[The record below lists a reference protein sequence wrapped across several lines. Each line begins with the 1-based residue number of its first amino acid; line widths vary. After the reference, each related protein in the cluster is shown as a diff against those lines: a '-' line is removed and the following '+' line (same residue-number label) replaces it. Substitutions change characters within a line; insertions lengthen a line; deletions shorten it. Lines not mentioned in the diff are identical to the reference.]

1 MFRWRV
7 DPPWGHTPAVANTD
21 LMFAVIGAALL
32 VGSLL
37 PRLLRERVLSAP
49 IVVVAVGMLIGWL
62 MPNESQLVD
71 VIEHAELAERMAEI
85 TVIVALFGVGLALD
99 RQLTFR
105 GWSTTWRLLAIGM
118 PLSIAGVAVLGWWA
132 LGVTPAVAVL
142 LGAVLAPTDPVL
154 ASDVQVEGPGHG
166 SGEKVDDE
174 HDEARFALTS
184 EAGLNDALAFPF
196 VYLAIFL
203 ATKVAPSEWVWTW
216 LAWDLVGKTVI
227 GAVAGWVI
235 GRLVGAALYRV
246 RIGEHRLVGYA
257 EPAAAVATL
266 LLAYGVGELVGGW
279 GFLAVFCAALGVRA
293 AERHDEKHARAHEF
307 IEFTEH
313 LLTLLILL
321 VIGASFISDAVF
333 RLEWSHA
340 AVAAG
345 VLFVIRPLTAW
356 IALLGDRKLR
366 RPERLFVAAFGVRGV
381 GSLFYLCYAM
391 GYFSKDDGWSLW
403 PAVSLVIVASIVLH
417 GAASSPAV
425 SWLDRHRG
433 REQAT

>member
-1 MFRWRV
+1 MI
-7 DPPWGHTPAVANTD
+7 NTD
-21 LMFAVIGAALL
+21 LIYAVIGAALL
-32 VGSLL
+32 IGSLL
-37 PRLLRERVLSAP
+37 PRLLRERLLSAP
-49 IVVVAVGMLIGWL
+49 MVVVGVGMLVGWL

-99 RQLTFR
+99 RPLTFR
-105 GWSTTWRLLAIGM
+105 GWTTTWRLLVIGM
-118 PLSIAGVAVLGWWA
+118 PLSIAGVAVLGWWV

-154 ASDVQVEGPGHG
+154 ASDVQVEGPGT
-166 SGEKVDDE
+166 GEEADDE

-203 ATKVAPSEWVWTW
+203 ATKGAPSEWIWTW

-246 RIGEHRLVGYA
+246 HIGEHRLVGYA

-279 GFLAVFCAALGVRA
+279 GFLAVFCAALGVRS
-293 AERHDEKHARAHEF
+293 AERRDEKHARAHEF
-307 IEFTEH
+307 VEYTEH
-313 LLTLLILL
+313 LLTLLVLL

-356 IALLGDRKLR
+356 IALIGDGKLQ
-366 RPERLFVAAFGVRGV
+366 RPERLFVSAFGVRGV

-417 GAASSPAV
+417 GAAASPAMNA
-425 SWLDRHRG
+425 LDRYRR
-433 REQAT
+433 REQTS

>member
-1 MFRWRV
+1 M
-7 DPPWGHTPAVANTD
+7 ANTD
-21 LMFAVIGAALL
+21 LMYAVIGVALL
-32 VGSLL
+32 VGSIL
-37 PRLLRERVLSAP
+37 PRLLRERLLSAP
-49 IVVVAVGMLIGWL
+49 MAVVGVGMLIGWL
-62 MPNESQLVD
+62 MPSESQLVD

-99 RQLTFR
+99 RPLTFR
-105 GWSTTWRLLAIGM
+105 GWTTTWRLLVIGM

-154 ASDVQVEGPGHG
+154 ASDVQVEGPGA
-166 SGEKVDDE
+166 GEGPDDE

-196 VYLAIFL
+196 VYLAIYL
-203 ATKVAPSEWVWTW
+203 ATKGAPADWIWTW
-216 LAWDLVGKTVI
+216 LAWDLVGKTII

-246 RIGEHRLVGYA
+246 HIGDDRLVGYA
-257 EPAAAVATL
+257 EPGAALATL

-293 AERHDEKHARAHEF
+293 AERSDEKHARAHEF
-307 IEFTEH
+307 IEYTEH
-313 LLTLLILL
+313 LLTLLVLL
-321 VIGASFISDAVF
+321 VIGASFISDTVS

-345 VLFVIRPLTAW
+345 VLFVIRPLAAW
-356 IALLGDRKLR
+356 IALLGDGKLR
-366 RPERLFVAAFGVRGV
+366 PPERLFVSAFGVRGV
-381 GSLFYLCYAM
+381 GSLYYLCYAL
-391 GYFSKDDGWSLW
+391 GYFSKDDGWTLW

-417 GAASSPAV
+417 GAAASPAMTA
-425 SWLDRHRG
+425 LDRFRK
-433 REQAT
+433 RQEAA

>member
-1 MFRWRV
+1 MFRWRTGGRGV
-7 DPPWGHTPAVANTD
+7 HTPSVANTD
-21 LMFAVIGAALL
+21 LMYAVIGAALL

-37 PRLLRERVLSAP
+37 PRLLRGRVLSAP
-49 IVVVAVGMLIGWL
+49 IIVVGVGMLIGWL
-62 MPNESQLVD
+62 MPSESQLVD
-71 VIEHAELAERMAEI
+71 VIEHAELAERMAEV

-99 RQLTFR
+99 RPLSFR
-105 GWSTTWRLLAIGM
+105 GWTSTWRLLAIGM

-154 ASDVQVEGPGHG
+154 ASDVQVEGPGT
-166 SGEKVDDE
+166 GEEADDE

-203 ATKVAPSEWVWTW
+203 ATKGAPSEWIWTW
-216 LAWDLVGKTVI
+216 LAWDLVGKTLI
-227 GAVAGWVI
+227 GAVVGWVI

-246 RIGEHRLVGYA
+246 RIGDSRLVGFA
-257 EPAAAVATL
+257 DPAAAVATL
-266 LLAYGVGELVGGW
+266 LLAYGAGELVGGW
-279 GFLAVFCAALGVRA
+279 GFLAVFCAALGVRS
-293 AERHDEKHARAHEF
+293 AERADEKHARAHEF
-307 IEFTEH
+307 VEYTEH
-313 LLTLLILL
+313 VLTLLVLL

-340 AVAAG
+340 AVAVG

-356 IALLGDRKLR
+356 IALIGDSRLR
-366 RPERLFVAAFGVRGV
+366 SPERLFVSAFGVRGV

-391 GYFSKDDGWSLW
+391 EYFSKDDGWSLW

>member
-1 MFRWRV
+1 M
-7 DPPWGHTPAVANTD
+7 TNTD
-21 LMFAVIGAALL
+21 LIYAVVGAALL
-32 VGSLL
+32 LGSLL
-37 PRLLRERVLSAP
+37 PRLLRERILSAP
-49 IVVVAVGMLIGWL
+49 IIVVGVGMLIGWL

-99 RQLTFR
+99 RPLSFR
-105 GWSTTWRLLAIGM
+105 GWTTTWRLLAIGM
-118 PLSIAGVAVLGWWA
+118 PLSIAGVALLGWWV

-154 ASDVQVEGPGHG
+154 ASDVQVAGPGT
-166 SGEKVDDE
+166 GEAADDE
-174 HDEARFALTS
+174 NDEARFALTS
-184 EAGLNDALAFPF
+184 EAGLNDAFAFPF
-196 VYLAIFL
+196 VYLAIYL
-203 ATKVAPSEWVWTW
+203 ATKGGPGGW
-216 LAWDLVGKTVI
+216 LWGWLVWDLVGKTVI

-235 GRLVGAALYRV
+235 GRLIATVLYR
-246 RIGEHRLVGYA
+246 HRVGGYQLIGYA

-266 LLAYGVGELVGGW
+266 LFAYGVGELVGGW
-279 GFLAVFCAALGVRA
+279 GFLAVFFAALGARS
-293 AERHDEKHARAHEF
+293 AEREDERHAHFHEF
-307 IEFTEH
+307 IEYTEH
-313 LLTLLILL
+313 LLTLLVLL

-340 AVAAG
+340 VVAAG

-356 IALLGDRKLR
+356 IALIGDGRLR
-366 RPERLFVAAFGVRGV
+366 SPERLFVSAFGVRGV

-391 GYFSKDDGWSLW
+391 GYFSKEDGWSLW

-425 SWLDRHRG
+425 TWLDRHRG

>member
-1 MFRWRV
+1 M
-7 DPPWGHTPAVANTD
+7 ANTD
-21 LMFAVIGAALL
+21 LIYAVIGAALL
-32 VGSLL
+32 IGSIL
-37 PRLLRERVLSAP
+37 PQLLRERILSAP

-99 RQLTFR
+99 RPLSFR
-105 GWSTTWRLLAIGM
+105 GWATTWRLLAIGM
-118 PLSIAGVAVLGWWA
+118 PLSIAGVAVLGWWV
-132 LGVTPAVAVL
+132 LGVTPAVAIL

-154 ASDVQVEGPGHG
+154 ASDVQVEGPGK
-166 SGEKVDDE
+166 GEGDDDE

-196 VYLAIFL
+196 VYLAIYL
-203 ATKVAPSEWVWTW
+203 ATKGSPTEWIWTW

-246 RIGEHRLVGYA
+246 HIGDERLVGYV

-266 LLAYGVGELVGGW
+266 TLAYGVGELVGGW

-293 AERHDEKHARAHEF
+293 VERTSEKHARFHEF
-307 IEFTEH
+307 IEYTEH
-313 LLTLLILL
+313 LLTLLVLL

-333 RLEWSHA
+333 RLEWSHV

-356 IALLGDRKLR
+356 IALLGDGRLLP
-366 RPERLFVAAFGVRGV
+366 PERLFVSAFGVRGV

-391 GYFSKDDGWSLW
+391 GYFSEDDGWSLW

-417 GAASSPAV
+417 GAASSPVMTA
-425 SWLDRHRG
+425 LDRF
-433 REQAT
+433 RERERERERDRKA

>member
-1 MFRWRV
+1 M
-7 DPPWGHTPAVANTD
+7 
-21 LMFAVIGAALL
+21 LL
-32 VGSLL
+32 GSLL
-37 PRLLRERVLSAP
+37 PRLLRERILSAP
-49 IVVVAVGMLIGWL
+49 IIVVGVGMLIGWL

-99 RQLTFR
+99 RPLSFR
-105 GWSTTWRLLAIGM
+105 GWTTTWRLLAIGM
-118 PLSIAGVAVLGWWA
+118 PLSIAGVALLGWWV

-154 ASDVQVEGPGHG
+154 ASDVQVAGPGT
-166 SGEKVDDE
+166 GEAADDE
-174 HDEARFALTS
+174 NDEARFALTS
-184 EAGLNDALAFPF
+184 EAGLNDAFAFPF
-196 VYLAIFL
+196 VYLAIYL
-203 ATKVAPSEWVWTW
+203 ATKGGPGDWLWGW

-235 GRLVGAALYRV
+235 GRLIATVLYR
-246 RIGEHRLVGYA
+246 HRVGGRQLIGYA

-266 LLAYGVGELVGGW
+266 LFAYGVGELVGGW
-279 GFLAVFCAALGVRA
+279 GFLAVFFAALGARS
-293 AERHDEKHARAHEF
+293 AERSDERHAHFHEF
-307 IEFTEH
+307 VEYTEH
-313 LLTLLILL
+313 LLTLLVLL

-340 AVAAG
+340 VVAAG

-356 IALLGDRKLR
+356 IALIGDGRLR
-366 RPERLFVAAFGVRGV
+366 SPERLFVSAFGVRGV

-391 GYFSKDDGWSLW
+391 GYFSKEDGWSLW

-433 REQAT
+433 RGRGRTPAP

>member
-1 MFRWRV
+1 M
-7 DPPWGHTPAVANTD
+7 TNTD
-21 LMFAVIGAALL
+21 LIYAVVGAALL
-32 VGSLL
+32 LGSLL
-37 PRLLRERVLSAP
+37 PRLLRERILSAP
-49 IVVVAVGMLIGWL
+49 IIVVGVGMLIGWL

-71 VIEHAELAERMAEI
+71 VIEHAELAERLAEI

-99 RQLTFR
+99 RPLSFR
-105 GWSTTWRLLAIGM
+105 RWTTTWRLLAIGM
-118 PLSIAGVAVLGWWA
+118 PLSIAGVAVLGWWV

-154 ASDVQVEGPGHG
+154 ASDVQVAGPGT
-166 SGEKVDDE
+166 GESADDE

-184 EAGLNDALAFPF
+184 EAGLNDAFAFPF
-196 VYLAIFL
+196 VYLAIYL
-203 ATKVAPSEWVWTW
+203 ATKGGPGDWLWSW

-235 GRLVGAALYRV
+235 GRMIATVLYRQHV
-246 RIGEHRLVGYA
+246 GGRQLIGYA
-257 EPAAAVATL
+257 EPAAAVATML
-266 LLAYGVGELVGGW
+266 FAYGVGELVGGW
-279 GFLAVFCAALGVRA
+279 GFLAVFFAALGARS
-293 AERHDEKHARAHEF
+293 AERSDERHAHFHEF
-307 IEFTEH
+307 VEYTEH
-313 LLTLLILL
+313 LLTLLVLL

-340 AVAAG
+340 VVAAG

-356 IALLGDRKLR
+356 VALIGDGRLR
-366 RPERLFVAAFGVRGV
+366 SPERLFVSVFGVRGV

-391 GYFSKDDGWSLW
+391 GYFSKEDGWSLW

-433 REQAT
+433 RGQAT

>member
-118 PLSIAGVAVLGWWA
+118 PLSIAGVAVLGWWV

-184 EAGLNDALAFPF
+184 EAGLNL
-196 VYLAIFL
+196 
-203 ATKVAPSEWVWTW
+203 S
-216 LAWDLVGKTVI
+216 
-227 GAVAGWVI
+227 
-235 GRLVGAALYRV
+235 
-246 RIGEHRLVGYA
+246 
-257 EPAAAVATL
+257 
-266 LLAYGVGELVGGW
+266 
-279 GFLAVFCAALGVRA
+279 
-293 AERHDEKHARAHEF
+293 
-307 IEFTEH
+307 
-313 LLTLLILL
+313 LIH
-321 VIGASFISDAVF
+321 I
-333 RLEWSHA
+333 
-340 AVAAG
+340 
-345 VLFVIRPLTAW
+345 
-356 IALLGDRKLR
+356 
-366 RPERLFVAAFGVRGV
+366 
-381 GSLFYLCYAM
+381 
-391 GYFSKDDGWSLW
+391 
-403 PAVSLVIVASIVLH
+403 
-417 GAASSPAV
+417 
-425 SWLDRHRG
+425 
-433 REQAT
+433 

>member
-1 MFRWRV
+1 M
-7 DPPWGHTPAVANTD
+7 TNTD
-21 LMFAVIGAALL
+21 LIYAVVGAALL
-32 VGSLL
+32 LGSLL
-37 PRLLRERVLSAP
+37 PRLLRERILSAP
-49 IVVVAVGMLIGWL
+49 IIVVGVGMLIGWL

-99 RQLTFR
+99 RPLSFR
-105 GWSTTWRLLAIGM
+105 GWTTTWRLLAIGM
-118 PLSIAGVAVLGWWA
+118 PLSIAGVALLGWWV

-154 ASDVQVEGPGHG
+154 ASDVQVAGPGT
-166 SGEKVDDE
+166 GEAADDE
-174 HDEARFALTS
+174 NDEARFALTS
-184 EAGLNDALAFPF
+184 EAGLNDAFAFPF
-196 VYLAIFL
+196 VYLAIYL
-203 ATKVAPSEWVWTW
+203 ATKGGPGDWLWGW

-235 GRLVGAALYRV
+235 GRLIATVLYR
-246 RIGEHRLVGYA
+246 HRVGGRQLIGYA

-266 LLAYGVGELVGGW
+266 LFAYGVGELVGGW
-279 GFLAVFCAALGVRA
+279 GFLAVFFAALGARS
-293 AERHDEKHARAHEF
+293 AERSDERHAHFHEF
-307 IEFTEH
+307 VEYTEH
-313 LLTLLILL
+313 LLTLLVLL

-340 AVAAG
+340 VVAAG

-356 IALLGDRKLR
+356 IALIGDGRLR
-366 RPERLFVAAFGVRGV
+366 SPERLFVSAFGVRGV

-391 GYFSKDDGWSLW
+391 GYFSKEDGWSLW

-433 REQAT
+433 RGRGRTPAP